1 MIPFDAEEKIYTV
14 TLADGRQLKCTSG
27 HLFKVKDHRKHPSER
42 VVSLWEI
49 MHSDY
54 AHKRGDGGIEYYY
67 AIPNNG
73 KVEFKS

>member
-14 TLADGRQLKCTSG
+14 TLADGRSLKCTSG
-27 HLFKVKDHRKHPSER
+27 HLFRVKDNRKHPQER

-54 AHKRGDGGIEYYY
+54 AHKRRDGGIEHYY